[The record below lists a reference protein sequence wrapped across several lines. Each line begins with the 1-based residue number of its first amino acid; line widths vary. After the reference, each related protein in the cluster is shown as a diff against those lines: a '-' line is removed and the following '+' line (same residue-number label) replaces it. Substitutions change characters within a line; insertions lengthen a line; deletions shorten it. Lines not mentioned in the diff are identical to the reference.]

1 MLVLIQCDFVNL
13 VDTNTFQITDKNI
26 VLLKHQDIFFKKKY
40 LDYNI
45 LGHLGLTY
53 QICNH
58 DHKTMINHQEAN
70 RNKL

>member
-1 MLVLIQCDFVNL
+1 MFILIQCDFINL
-13 VDTNTFQITDKNI
+13 VDTNTFQMTDKNI
-26 VLLKHQDIFFKKKY
+26 VLLKNQNIFFLKKY

-45 LGHLGLTY
+45 LSHLGLTY